1 MSDDTASAN
10 IDPSFVSPVS
20 PPEKA
25 NSSALS
31 TILIFAALSASLA
44 SGYGVLFTVVGDFRT
59 EYDISEAMVGI
70 IIGLGF
76 FAGFLSQVFI
86 APIGDRGRARQVV
99 AFGVTI
105 NVIGLVLIAVGGSV
119 ELILIGRFISG
130 VGIGAASPAIRR
142 IVILVDPK
150 NLGRNLGWLLSA
162 DVFGFALGPAISAV
176 LVNPFG
182 LAAPFLTI
190 AAVTLLLLPNLLRV
204 TVREDVAPV
213 RQRLALDL
221 LRDKTVAGAVVL
233 GAGVFLMIGGFDALW
248 DVVHEDLGTNDFIAN
263 LGITLF
269 ALPLVVLGPISGILA
284 QRIGPFVMGAV
295 GLIGGAFF
303 MTSYGLLPSGGW
315 IFGFAMFHA
324 VTDGLTIA
332 ASGVAVGLAV
342 SDERQA
348 GAQGLIG
355 AAQALTA
362 GTTAIV
368 VGALYG
374 SAGRFVAYAAT
385 AAGMLICVAL
395 ALHLGRD
402 FRRERRLAR
411 AGAARTGAGG

>member
-1 MSDDTASAN
+1 VIEPADDPVDQEAS
-10 IDPSFVSPVS
+10 SP
-20 PPEKA
+20 
-25 NSSALS
+25 LL
-31 TILIFAALSASLA
+31 TILVFAALSASLA

-59 EYDISEAMVGI
+59 EYDISEATVGL

-99 AFGVTI
+99 GFGVVL
-105 NVIGLVLIAVGGSV
+105 NVVGLILIGVGGSV
-119 ELILIGRFISG
+119 ELILFGRFISG
-130 VGIGAASPAIRR
+130 IGIGAANPAIRR
-142 IVILVDPK
+142 IVILVDPA

-162 DVFGFALGPAISAV
+162 DVFGFALGPAVSAV
-176 LVNPFG
+176 MVGPFG

-190 AAVTLLLLPNLLRV
+190 AAVTLVLLPNLFRV
-204 TVREDVAPV
+204 RIREESAQSQ
-213 RQRLALDL
+213 QRLALDL
-221 LRDKTVAGAVVL
+221 LADRAVAGGVVL

-248 DVVHEDLGTNDFIAN
+248 DLVHEDLGTNDLIAN

-269 ALPLVVLGPISGILA
+269 ALPLIFLGPVSGILA
-284 QRIGPFVMGAV
+284 QRIGPFVMGAAGLV
-295 GLIGGAFF
+295 GGSFF
-303 MTSYGLLPSGGW
+303 MTSYGLLPSGNW

-324 VTDGLTIA
+324 ITDGLTIA
-332 ASGVAVGLAV
+332 ASGVAVSMAV
-342 SDERQA
+342 SDDRQA

-374 SAGRFVAYAAT
+374 SFGRFVAYGAT
-385 AAGMLICVAL
+385 SAGMLVCVGFAL
-395 ALHLGRD
+395 YLGRD
-402 FRRERRLAR
+402 FRRRRRLSVAEMPI
-411 AGAARTGAGG
+411 

>member
-1 MSDDTASAN
+1 MTQPAHDSVDREAS
-10 IDPSFVSPVS
+10 SP
-20 PPEKA
+20 
-25 NSSALS
+25 LL
-31 TILIFAALSASLA
+31 TILVFAALSASLA

-59 EYDISEAMVGI
+59 EYGISEATVGL

-99 AFGVTI
+99 GFGVLL
-105 NVIGLVLIAVGGSV
+105 NVVGLILIGIGGSV
-119 ELILIGRFISG
+119 ELILLGRFISG
-130 VGIGAASPAIRR
+130 IGIGAANPAIRR
-142 IVILVDPK
+142 IVILVDPA

-162 DVFGFALGPAISAV
+162 DVFGFALGPAVSAV
-176 LVNPFG
+176 MVGPLG

-190 AAVTLLLLPNLLRV
+190 AAVTLALLPNLFRV
-204 TVREDVAPV
+204 RIREESAQSQ
-213 RQRLALDL
+213 QRLALDL
-221 LRDKTVAGAVVL
+221 LADRAVAGGVVL

-248 DVVHEDLGTNDFIAN
+248 DLVHEDLGTNDVIAN

-269 ALPLVVLGPISGILA
+269 ALPLIFLGPVSGILA
-284 QRIGPFVMGAV
+284 QRIGPFVMGAAGLV
-295 GLIGGAFF
+295 GGSFF
-303 MTSYGLLPSGGW
+303 MTSYGLLPSGNW

-324 VTDGLTIA
+324 ITDGLTIA
-332 ASGVAVGLAV
+332 ASGVAVSMAV
-342 SDERQA
+342 SDDRQA

-374 SAGRFVAYAAT
+374 SFGRLMAYAAT
-385 AAGMLICVAL
+385 SAGMLVCVGL
-395 ALHLGRD
+395 ALYLGRD
-402 FRRERRLAR
+402 FRRRRRLSVAEMPI
-411 AGAARTGAGG
+411 

>member
-1 MSDDTASAN
+1 MTQPAVEKQTS
-10 IDPSFVSPVS
+10 SP
-20 PPEKA
+20 
-25 NSSALS
+25 LL
-31 TILIFAALSASLA
+31 TILVFAALSATLT

-59 EYDISEAMVGI
+59 EYGISEAMIGI
-70 IIGLGF
+70 IIGIGF
-76 FAGFLSQVFI
+76 FAGFLAQVFI

-99 AFGVTI
+99 AFGVLI
-105 NVIGLVLIAVGGSV
+105 NVVGLILMGIGGSV

-130 VGIGAASPAIRR
+130 IGIGAAAPAIRR
-142 IVILVDPK
+142 IVILVDPT

-176 LVNPFG
+176 LVGPFG
-182 LAAPFLTI
+182 LAAPFLVI
-190 AAVTLLLLPNLLRV
+190 AALALILLPNLWRV
-204 TVREDVAPV
+204 NVREDKGVT

-221 LRDKTVAGAVVL
+221 LSNKAVAGGVVL
-233 GAGVFLMIGGFDALW
+233 GAGAFLMIGGFDALW

-263 LGITLF
+263 LGISLF
-269 ALPLVVLGPISGILA
+269 ALPLIVLGPFSGVLA
-284 QRIGPFVMGAV
+284 QRIGPFIMGSL
-295 GLIGGAFF
+295 GLVGGAFF
-303 MTSYGLLPSGGW
+303 MMSYGLLPSGNW

-324 VTDGLTIA
+324 ITDGLTIA
-332 ASGVAVGLAV
+332 SSGVAVGLAV

-374 SAGRFVAYAAT
+374 SSGRLAAYSAT
-385 AAGMLICVAL
+385 AGGMLVCVAI
-395 ALHLGRD
+395 ALYLGRD
-402 FRRERRLAR
+402 FRRERKALA
-411 AGAARTGAGG
+411 AAAA

>member
-1 MSDDTASAN
+1 MTQTADTDVEPAAS
-10 IDPSFVSPVS
+10 SP
-20 PPEKA
+20 
-25 NSSALS
+25 LS
-31 TILIFAALSASLA
+31 TILVFAALSACLA

-59 EYDISEAMVGI
+59 EYDISEAAVGF

-99 AFGVTI
+99 GLGVAL
-105 NVIGLVLIAVGGSV
+105 NVVGLVLIGVGGSV
-119 ELILIGRFISG
+119 ELILFGRFISG
-130 VGIGAASPAIRR
+130 IGIGAANPAIRR
-142 IVILVDPK
+142 IVILVDPN

-162 DVFGFALGPAISAV
+162 DVFGFALGPAVSAV
-176 LVNPFG
+176 MVGPFG

-190 AAVTLLLLPNLLRV
+190 AAVTLMLLPILLRV
-204 TVREDVAPV
+204 RVREDITPV

-221 LRDKTVAGAVVL
+221 LADRAVAGAVVL

-248 DVVHEDLGTNDFIAN
+248 DLVHEDLGTDDLIAN

-269 ALPLVVLGPISGILA
+269 ALPLIFLGPVSGILA
-284 QRIGPFVMGAV
+284 QRIGPFVMGSI
-295 GLIGGAFF
+295 GLVAGAFF
-303 MTSYGLLPSGGW
+303 MTSYGLLPSGNW

-342 SDERQA
+342 PDERQA

-374 SAGRFVAYAAT
+374 SFGRFTAYAAT
-385 AAGMLICVAL
+385 ASGMLVCVAVALYL
-395 ALHLGRD
+395 ARD
-402 FRRERRLAR
+402 FRRQRRLATSGIP
-411 AGAARTGAGG
+411 A

>member
-1 MSDDTASAN
+1 MTEPA
-10 IDPSFVSPVS
+10 V
-20 PPEKA
+20 EKQ
-25 NSSALS
+25 NSSPRL
-31 TILIFAALSASLA
+31 TILVFAALSATLS
-44 SGYGVLFTVVGDFRT
+44 SGYGVLFTVVGDFRS
-59 EYDISEAMVGI
+59 EYDISEAMIGI
-70 IIGLGF
+70 IIGIGF
-76 FAGFLSQVFI
+76 FAGFLAQVFI

-99 AFGVTI
+99 AFGVLI
-105 NVIGLVLIAVGGSV
+105 NVVGLILMGIGGSV

-130 VGIGAASPAIRR
+130 IGIGAAAPAIRR
-142 IVILVDPK
+142 IVILVDPA

-176 LVNPFG
+176 LVGPFG
-182 LAAPFLTI
+182 LAAPFLVI
-190 AAVTLLLLPNLLRV
+190 AALALMLLPNLWRV
-204 TVREDVAPV
+204 SVREDRGATT
-213 RQRLALDL
+213 QRLALDL
-221 LRDKTVAGAVVL
+221 LSDKAVAGGVVL

-269 ALPLVVLGPISGILA
+269 ALPLIFLGPFSGVLA
-284 QRIGPFVMGAV
+284 QRIGPFIMGSL
-295 GLIGGAFF
+295 GLVGGAFF
-303 MTSYGLLPSGGW
+303 MTAYGLLPSGNW
-315 IFGFAMFHA
+315 IFAFAMFHA

-368 VGALYG
+368 VGSLYG
-374 SAGRFVAYAAT
+374 SSGRFAAYSAT
-385 AAGMLICVAL
+385 AAGMLVCVAI
-395 ALHLGRD
+395 ALYLGRD
-402 FRRERRLAR
+402 FRRERK
-411 AGAARTGAGG
+411 AAAAAAV

>member
-1 MSDDTASAN
+1 MTQHADAPVDQQASG
-10 IDPSFVSPVS
+10 
-20 PPEKA
+20 
-25 NSSALS
+25 ALV
-31 TILIFAALSASLA
+31 TILVFAALSASLA

-59 EYDISEAMVGI
+59 EYGISEAAVGL

-99 AFGVTI
+99 GIGVML
-105 NVIGLVLIAVGGSV
+105 NVVGLVLIGVGGSV

-130 VGIGAASPAIRR
+130 IGIGMANPAIRR
-142 IVILVDPK
+142 IVILVDPD

-162 DVFGFALGPAISAV
+162 DVFGFALGPAVSAV
-176 LVNPFG
+176 MVGPFG

-204 TVREDVAPV
+204 RIKEESSPAQ
-213 RQRLALDL
+213 QRLALDL
-221 LRDKTVAGAVVL
+221 LADRAVAGGVVL

-248 DVVHEDLGTNDFIAN
+248 DLVHEDLGTNDLIAN

-269 ALPLVVLGPISGILA
+269 ALPLIFLGPVSGILA
-284 QRIGPFVMGAV
+284 QRIGPFVVGAV
-295 GLIGGAFF
+295 GLVAGSFF
-303 MTSYGLLPSGGW
+303 MMSYGLLPSGNW

-324 VTDGLTIA
+324 ITDGLTIA
-332 ASGVAVGLAV
+332 ASGVAVSLAV
-342 SDERQA
+342 TDERQA

-374 SAGRFVAYAAT
+374 GLGRFAAYSAT
-385 AAGMLICVAL
+385 AAGMLVCVAI
-395 ALHLGRD
+395 ALYLGRD
-402 FRRERRLAR
+402 FRRQRRLAGS
-411 AGAARTGAGG
+411 ALPV